1 MIHRIPSVMV
11 ILLASMLAQSVWT
24 DRIAHAQ
31 EQSSPTL
38 PNSDFRLLADIV
50 FWQTIEDSENTRD
63 FEDYLEQFPDG
74 QFVTLA
80 HRRLSHA
87 KVVARGKALLHEASG
102 ELSDAMIFAAR
113 DNDVEVL
120 EWLKAQRADVNERLI
135 GNITRM
141 HIAAMFNAVAAM
153 EWLKAQ
159 GADINAQSD
168 TGEIPM
174 HWAAFGNSVAAMEWL
189 NAQGADVNAQTRDG
203 KTPMHRAAEKDAVA
217 AMEWLK
223 AQGVDINARDTNGK
237 TPMHRAKAQEAFDA
251 IAWLKANGG
260 RE

>member
-1 MIHRIPSVMV
+1 MIHRIPSVMG
-11 ILLASMLAQSVWT
+11 ILLVSMLAHSVWT
-24 DRIAHAQ
+24 DRIVHAQ

-80 HRRLSHA
+80 HRRRADA
-87 KVVARGKALLHEASG
+87 KGRALLDEHG
-102 ELSDAMIFAAR
+102 EIDAIFLAAR
-113 DNDVEVL
+113 DNDIEVL
-120 EWLKAQRADVNERLI
+120 EWLKAQGVDVHPQFSTT
-135 GNITRM
+135 GHTPM

-168 TGEIPM
+168 TGKMPM
-174 HWAAFGNSVAAMEWL
+174 HWAAMFNAVAAMEWL
-189 NAQGADVNAQTRDG
+189 KAQGADVNAQARDG
-203 KTPMHRAAEKDAVA
+203 NTPMHRAAEKDAVA

-223 AQGVDINARDTNGK
+223 AQGADINAQNGTGN
-237 TPMHRAKAQEAFDA
+237 TPMYRAMEVNAEDA
-251 IAWLKANGG
+251 MEWLRKNGG
-260 RE
+260 RK